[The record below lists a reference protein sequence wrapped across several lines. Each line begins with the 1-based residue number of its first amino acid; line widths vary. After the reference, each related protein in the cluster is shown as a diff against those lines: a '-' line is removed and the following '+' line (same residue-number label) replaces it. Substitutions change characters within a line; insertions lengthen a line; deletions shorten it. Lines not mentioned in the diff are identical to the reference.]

1 MRFIACPSRRSFGLA
16 SFSLGSLA
24 LGLACA
30 TALSTPMALVFASPV
45 AAQTLTIG
53 VRGGPDSIDP
63 HFTASGT
70 HAEALKHVFDTLTWS
85 GDGLEIEPRL
95 AESWKVIDATTWE
108 FKLRKGVKF
117 HDGSDFT
124 AEDVKFSIERIPTVS
139 GPNPTTIYVRRVKE
153 TKIIDAHTVHIVTD
167 GPAPILPNDF
177 IRLFI
182 VSSKAAAG
190 LTKESANEAFNSGKA
205 AIGTGPYKYVSWQ
218 PKGDLVLDRYD
229 GFWGAKEPWARH
241 VRKEIANDAAR
252 VAQLKAG
259 QLDLITRV
267 PATDVAALKTD
278 SKLTV
283 QTIDTVYVF
292 NAELD
297 MREKALNTTAK
308 DGSALDKN
316 PFLDLRVRQAI
327 DMAID
332 RKTLAEIAMEG
343 LGVPVNQLVTP
354 SIFGFNK
361 ALPPRPYNVA
371 AAKKL
376 MTEAGY
382 PNGFR
387 TQFSFTADRLPGD
400 RQVGTGIAQMLA
412 AIGID
417 IQANAQPA
425 AVFFPARTRGEYSFS
440 MSGWGTLT
448 GEAHYTLSSLAHSND
463 KDRRMGAFNVLGYK
477 NAEMDKLLQDAAIEM
492 DEAKRSKL
500 LQDANALVDKDKQ
513 RLPLVAVGSAWA
525 MQKDKV
531 KIKARVDEDT
541 LAMNIKPAK

>member
-1 MRFIACPSRRSFGLA
+1 MRPSARTSRRSVI
-16 SFSLGSLA
+16 
-24 LGLACA
+24 LGLVCASALA
-30 TALSTPMALVFASPV
+30 TALTLGAGNAAS
-45 AAQTLTIG
+45 AQTLTIG

-85 GDGLEIEPRL
+85 GDGLEVEPRL
-95 AESWKVIDATTWE
+95 AESWKLINDTTWE

-139 GPNPTTIYVRRVKE
+139 GPNPTTIYVRRVKG
-153 TKIIDAHTVHIVTD
+153 TKVIDAHTLHIMTD
-167 GPAPILPNDF
+167 GPAPILPYDF

-182 VSSKAAAG
+182 VSAKAAAG
-190 LTKESANEAFNSGKA
+190 LTKESANEAFNTGKA
-205 AIGTGPYKYVSWQ
+205 AIGTGPYRYVSWQ
-218 PKGDLVLDRYD
+218 PKGDLVLERFD
-229 GFWGAKEPWARH
+229 GYWGPKEPWARH

-267 PATDVAALKTD
+267 PATDVAALKRD
-278 SKLTV
+278 PKLNV

-292 NAELD
+292 NVELD

-327 DMAID
+327 DLAID

-343 LGVPVNQLVTP
+343 LGVPVNQMVTP

-361 ALPPRPYNVA
+361 ALPPRPYDVA
-371 AAKKL
+371 AARKL
-376 MTEAGY
+376 LTEAGY
-382 PNGFR
+382 PNGFK
-387 TQFSFTADRLPGD
+387 TQFSFTQDRLPGD

-417 IQANAQPA
+417 VQANAQPA
-425 AVFFPARTRGEYSFS
+425 AVFFPARTRAEYSFS

-448 GEAHYTLSSLAHSND
+448 GESHYTLSSLAHSND
-463 KDRRMGAFNVLGYK
+463 RERRMGAFNVLGYK
-477 NAEMDKLLQDAAIEM
+477 NPVMDKLLQDAGVEL
-492 DEAKRSKL
+492 DEGKRREFL
-500 LQDANALVDKDKQ
+500 EDANALLDTDKQ
-513 RLPLVAVGSAWA
+513 RLPIVAVGSAWA

-531 KIKARVDEDT
+531 TIKARVDEDT
-541 LAMNIKPAK
+541 LAMNIKPAR

>member
-1 MRFIACPSRRSFGLA
+1 MRSFVIGL
-16 SFSLGSLA
+16 L
-24 LGLACA
+24 CA
-30 TALSTPMALVFASPV
+30 TALITSAS
-45 AAQTLTIG
+45 AQTLTIG

-63 HFTASGT
+63 HFTATGT
-70 HAEALKHVFDTLTWS
+70 HAEALKHVFDTLVWS
-85 GDGLEIEPRL
+85 GDGLELEPRL
-95 AESWKVIDATTWE
+95 AESWKAINDSTWE
-108 FKLRKGVKF
+108 FKLRRGVKF

-124 AEDVKFSIERIPTVS
+124 AADVKFSIERIPVVA

-153 TKIIDAHTVHIVTD
+153 TKIIDSHTLHVITD
-167 GPAPILPNDF
+167 GAAPILPNDF

-190 LTKESANEAFNSGKA
+190 LTKETANEAFNSGKA

-218 PKGDLVLDRYD
+218 PKGDLVLARNDN
-229 GFWGAKEPWARH
+229 FWGAKEPWARH

-267 PATDVAALKTD
+267 PATDVDALRRDPKIN
-278 SKLTV
+278 V

-292 NAELD
+292 NVELD
-297 MREKALNTTAK
+297 MRDKALNVAAK

-316 PFLDLRVRQAI
+316 PFQDLRVREAI
-327 DMAID
+327 DLAID
-332 RKTLAEIAMEG
+332 RKALAEVAMEG
-343 LGVPVNQLVTP
+343 LGKPANQMVTP

-361 ALPPRPYNVA
+361 ALGERKYDPA
-371 AAKKL
+371 AARKL
-376 MTEAGY
+376 LADAGY

-387 TQFSFTADRLPGD
+387 VQFSFTQDRLPGD
-400 RQVGTGIAQMLA
+400 RQVGTSIAQMLA
-412 AIGID
+412 AVGID
-417 IQANAQPA
+417 AQANAQPA
-425 AVFFPARTRGEYSFS
+425 AVFFPARTRGEYSMS

-463 KDRRMGAFNVLGYK
+463 KDKKMGAFNVLGYK
-477 NAEMDKLLQDAAIEM
+477 NPAMDKLLQDAAVEM
-492 DEAKRSKL
+492 DVAKRRKYL
-500 LQDANALVDKDKQ
+500 EDANALLEKDRQ
-513 RLPLVAVGSAWA
+513 RLPIVSVGSAWA

-531 KIKARVDEDT
+531 TIKARVDEDT